1 MNFFVASNRNII
13 LLICE
18 HLHDIDKVNLL
29 KSNKVINNLKYHI
42 FFNQKILSSKIKN
55 LTFSD
60 RFTNVIIDS
69 TTIKFLS
76 DNVTHLT
83 FGKLFNQNIKGAI
96 PNSVTHLTFG

>member
-29 KSNKVINNLKYHI
+29 KSNKVINNLKYYI
-42 FFNQKILSSKIKN
+42 FFNQKILLSEIKN
-55 LTFSD
+55 LIFYNG
-60 RFTNVIIDS
+60 FTNVIIDS

-76 DNVTHLT
+76 DNVIYLTFHNNIHKNSEDIPSTITHLS
-83 FGKLFNQNIKGAI
+83 FN
-96 PNSVTHLTFG
+96 